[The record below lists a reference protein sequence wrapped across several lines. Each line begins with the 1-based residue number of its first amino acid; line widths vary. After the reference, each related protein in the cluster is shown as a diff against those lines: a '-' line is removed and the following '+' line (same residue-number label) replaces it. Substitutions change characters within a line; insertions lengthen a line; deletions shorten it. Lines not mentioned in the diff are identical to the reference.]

1 MFILNK
7 EGKIIV
13 LPKNKT
19 YELNIPKA
27 SYKTFTPAG
36 TRDIDIK
43 LREFTPDIPHT
54 SLQERPMDM
63 QISSAAYQPF
73 FNVYTP
79 MLREVSPMAL
89 DFNET
94 YMKRLNESFDLIA
107 NGVQYTWPGVGGMT
121 IMNGG
126 ISWHSGNWS
135 LYGGGFGGRFFSPF
149 NPSPGITAGA
159 NVQVE
164 YQPTD
169 WLKLKGWG
177 QYAYYADEYNNPHM
191 LSNPFLYHTQVG
203 GSMEFKV
210 TDNFWMGAGI
220 NYEYNPVRRKM
231 EPQFLVYPVFKSGR
245 FKIGM

>member
-1 MFILNK
+1 
-7 EGKIIV
+7 
-13 LPKNKT
+13 
-19 YELNIPKA
+19 
-27 SYKTFTPAG
+27 
-36 TRDIDIK
+36 
-43 LREFTPDIPHT
+43 
-54 SLQERPMDM
+54 
-63 QISSAAYQPF
+63 
-73 FNVYTP
+73 
-79 MLREVSPMAL
+79 
-89 DFNET
+89 
-94 YMKRLNESFDLIA
+94 
-107 NGVQYTWPGVGGMT
+107 MT

-191 LSNPFLYHTQVG
+191 LRNPFFYHTQVG

-210 TDNFWMGAGI
+210 TDNSGW
-220 NYEYNPVRRKM
+220 EPVSTMNTTRYDGKWNH
-231 EPQFLVYPVFKSGR
+231 SS
-245 FKIGM
+245 

>member
-1 MFILNK
+1 M
-7 EGKIIV
+7 
-13 LPKNKT
+13 
-19 YELNIPKA
+19 
-27 SYKTFTPAG
+27 AG
-36 TRDIDIK
+36 SRRHDD
-43 LREFTPDIPHT
+43 H
-54 SLQERPMDM
+54 ER
-63 QISSAAYQPF
+63 
-73 FNVYTP
+73 
-79 MLREVSPMAL
+79 
-89 DFNET
+89 
-94 YMKRLNESFDLIA
+94 
-107 NGVQYTWPGVGGMT
+107 
-121 IMNGG
+121 G

-210 TDNFWMGAGI
+210 TDNFGW
-220 NYEYNPVRRKM
+220 EPVSTMNTTRYDGKWNH
-231 EPQFLVYPVFKSGR
+231 SS
-245 FKIGM
+245 

>member
-1 MFILNK
+1 
-7 EGKIIV
+7 
-13 LPKNKT
+13 
-19 YELNIPKA
+19 
-27 SYKTFTPAG
+27 
-36 TRDIDIK
+36 
-43 LREFTPDIPHT
+43 
-54 SLQERPMDM
+54 
-63 QISSAAYQPF
+63 
-73 FNVYTP
+73 
-79 MLREVSPMAL
+79 
-89 DFNET
+89 
-94 YMKRLNESFDLIA
+94 MKRLNESFDLIA

-191 LSNPFLYHTQVG
+191 LSNPWSSLI
-203 GSMEFKV
+203 S
-210 TDNFWMGAGI
+210 
-220 NYEYNPVRRKM
+220 
-231 EPQFLVYPVFKSGR
+231 
-245 FKIGM
+245 

>member
-1 MFILNK
+1 M
-7 EGKIIV
+7 
-13 LPKNKT
+13 
-19 YELNIPKA
+19 
-27 SYKTFTPAG
+27 AG
-36 TRDIDIK
+36 SRRHDDHERGYF
-43 LREFTPDIPHT
+43 LAQRQLE
-54 SLQERPMDM
+54 SLWRR
-63 QISSAAYQPF
+63 IRGS
-73 FNVYTP
+73 
-79 MLREVSPMAL
+79 
-89 DFNET
+89 
-94 YMKRLNESFDLIA
+94 
-107 NGVQYTWPGVGGMT
+107 
-121 IMNGG
+121 
-126 ISWHSGNWS
+126 
-135 LYGGGFGGRFFSPF
+135 FFSPF

>member
-1 MFILNK
+1 MRRGLFIFMAWICVVGIQAQSDFSFILNK

-79 MLREVSPMAL
+79 M
-89 DFNET
+89 
-94 YMKRLNESFDLIA
+94 
-107 NGVQYTWPGVGGMT
+107 T

-191 LSNPFLYHTQVG
+191 LRNPFFYHTKVG

>member
-1 MFILNK
+1 
-7 EGKIIV
+7 
-13 LPKNKT
+13 
-19 YELNIPKA
+19 
-27 SYKTFTPAG
+27 
-36 TRDIDIK
+36 
-43 LREFTPDIPHT
+43 
-54 SLQERPMDM
+54 
-63 QISSAAYQPF
+63 
-73 FNVYTP
+73 

-191 LSNPFLYHTQVG
+191 LRNPFFYHTQVAQWSSRLLIISG
-203 GSMEFKV
+203 WE
-210 TDNFWMGAGI
+210 
-220 NYEYNPVRRKM
+220 PVSTMNTTR
-231 EPQFLVYPVFKSGR
+231 YDGR
-245 FKIGM
+245 WNHSS

>member
-1 MFILNK
+1 MDAAQSAPHMPINVKDLDVDFMAFS
-7 EGKIIV
+7 GH
-13 LPKNKT
+13 
-19 YELNIPKA
+19 
-27 SYKTFTPAG
+27 
-36 TRDIDIK
+36 K
-43 LREFTPDIPHT
+43 LMG
-54 SLQERPMDM
+54 PM
-63 QISSAAYQPF
+63 
-73 FNVYTP
+73 
-79 MLREVSPMAL
+79 
-89 DFNET
+89 
-94 YMKRLNESFDLIA
+94 
-107 NGVQYTWPGVGGMT
+107 
-121 IMNGG
+121 G
-126 ISWHSGNWS
+126 I
-135 LYGGGFGGRFFSPF
+135 GGRFFSPF

>member
-1 MFILNK
+1 
-7 EGKIIV
+7 
-13 LPKNKT
+13 
-19 YELNIPKA
+19 
-27 SYKTFTPAG
+27 
-36 TRDIDIK
+36 
-43 LREFTPDIPHT
+43 
-54 SLQERPMDM
+54 
-63 QISSAAYQPF
+63 
-73 FNVYTP
+73 

-94 YMKRLNESFDLIA
+94 YTKRLNESFDLIA